1 MTVRGS
7 KIEGIAL
14 GIVGIWALVL
24 GALWFWS
31 GMSIVVGAVSAECE
45 TINLHALGAF
55 LGRQGGTCL
64 ALESK
69 SSWGIAGG
77 LAALIVLVVGS
88 AVIAGALW
96 LLYRASD
103 RWNTP

>member
-1 MTVRGS
+1 MRRS
-7 KIEGIAL
+7 KIEGLAL

-45 TINLHALGAF
+45 TIHLHALGAF

-64 ALESK
+64 ALDDK
-69 SSWGIAGG
+69 SSWGIPGG
-77 LAALIVLVVGS
+77 LAAIVVLAVGG

-96 LLYRASD
+96 LLYRASS

>member
-1 MTVRGS
+1 MTVRRS
-7 KIEGIAL
+7 KVEGIAL

-24 GALWFWS
+24 GAFWFWS
-31 GMSIVVGAVSAECE
+31 GMSIAVGAVSADCE
-45 TINLHALGAF
+45 TINLHAFGAF
-55 LGRQGGTCL
+55 LGREGGTCL

-77 LAALIVLVVGS
+77 LAALIVLVVGG

>member
-1 MTVRGS
+1 MRRS
-7 KIEGIAL
+7 KVEGIAL
-14 GIVGIWALVL
+14 GIVGIWALIL

-45 TINLHALGAF
+45 TIHLHALGGF

-64 ALESK
+64 ALDDK
-69 SSWGIAGG
+69 SSWGIPGG
-77 LAALIVLVVGS
+77 LAAIVVLAVGG

-96 LLYRASD
+96 VLYRASS

>member
-1 MTVRGS
+1 MRRS
-7 KIEGIAL
+7 KVEGIAL

-45 TINLHALGAF
+45 TIHLHALGAF
-55 LGRQGGTCL
+55 FGRQGGTCL
-64 ALESK
+64 ALDDK
-69 SSWGIAGG
+69 SSWGIPGG
-77 LAALIVLVVGS
+77 LAAIVVLAVGG

-96 LLYRASD
+96 LLYRASG

>member
-1 MTVRGS
+1 MRGS
-7 KIEGIAL
+7 KVEGIAL
-14 GIVGIWALVL
+14 GVVGIWALIL

-31 GMSIVVGAVSAECE
+31 GMSIFVGAVSADCE
-45 TINLHALGAF
+45 TIGLHAFGAF

-64 ALESK
+64 ALEST
-69 SSWGIAGG
+69 SSWGISGG
-77 LAALIVLVVGS
+77 LAALIVLVVGG
-88 AVIAGALW
+88 AIIAGALW